1 MGFLFAKLQPLGCR
15 NIQYADPAD
24 KVWPS
29 ELNMNT
35 VKNSLLHG
43 VHHELSGNCN
53 IAIDPGLAFARDL
66 GLVERLG
73 GVEQAD
79 HPTLPLPS

>member
-1 MGFLFAKLQPLGCR
+1 
-15 NIQYADPAD
+15 
-24 KVWPS
+24 
-29 ELNMNT
+29 MNT